1 MKYEWDENKNSVNKQ
16 KHDGIGFETAVR
28 VFLDNKRI
36 EFFDEKHSTLTEE
49 RWNVIGLVLD
59 VLFVV
64 YTERR
69 DSIRIISARKAT
81 KEEEREY
88 YDNYDLR

>member
-1 MKYEWDENKNSVNKQ
+1 MRYEWDDDKNIANKK

-36 EFFDEKHSTLTEE
+36 EKYDEKHSTLTEE

-64 YTERR
+64 YTERK
-69 DSIRIISARKAT
+69 DSVRIISARKAT

-88 YDNYDLR
+88 YADYDLR

>member
-1 MKYEWDENKNSVNKQ
+1 MRYEWDDDKNIANKK

-36 EFFDEKHSTLTEE
+36 EKYDEKHSTLTEE

-64 YTERR
+64 
-69 DSIRIISARKAT
+69 
-81 KEEEREY
+81 
-88 YDNYDLR
+88 